1 MAGFNE
7 SSFFEGS
14 FSKAKLQQLRGNV
27 IEINL
32 LQKNEEPITMK
43 YENGIVIFGV
53 HDGDQENEIVCRN
66 VQEADSF
73 VASRIADLKR
83 FEEFKK
89 EQKKKDIAFSDNK
102 KIKTIIDSLN
112 ANNRSKHKYSYIRSD
127 DSEEIK
133 LIENDETIIPFQNFK
148 EFNKWVWDQ
157 LEKRSITNP
166 EIEKLAIASI
176 IDDFN
181 TKNQDKNIIIEAT
194 KNPDET
200 ITVSLL
206 HSKTKQKKAD
216 DKNFKNINA
225 LVDWF
230 EKIK

>member
-7 SSFFEGS
+7 NSFFEGS
-14 FSKAKLQQLRGNV
+14 FSKKHLQQLRSNV

-32 LQKNEEPITMK
+32 LQKNEEPITMTYK
-43 YENGIVIFGV
+43 DGIVLFGV
-53 HDGDQENEIVCRN
+53 HDGDQENEIVCSS
-66 VQEADSF
+66 VQQADSF

-83 FEEFKK
+83 FEESKK
-89 EQKKKDIAFSDNK
+89 EQKTKDIAFLNNK

-112 ANNRSKHKYSYIRSD
+112 ANNRSKHKYSYIISD
-127 DSEEIK
+127 SSEEIK
-133 LIENDETIIPFQNFK
+133 LIENDETIIPFKNFK

-176 IDDFN
+176 VDDFN

-200 ITVSLL
+200 ITVSFL
-206 HSKTKQKKAD
+206 HAKTKQKKAD

-225 LVDWF
+225 LLDWI
-230 EKIK
+230 ERIK